1 MDCAQPATTNQVTWE
16 KLKFSKT
23 EREKER
29 KSVFVCVFVCVCV
42 CVCVCERERER
53 EDREIRRQGKIALIR
68 EFVI

>member
-29 KSVFVCVFVCVCV
+29 KSVFVCVFVCV
-42 CVCVCERERER
+42 RER